1 MTYFLENI
9 NAETNR
15 AKENMTLDMIEWQK
29 RTYVT
34 DPYYFVGGL

>member
-15 AKENMTLDMIEWQK
+15 AVVSQWLELEVSDVINTQSIIQE
-29 RTYVT
+29 V
-34 DPYYFVGGL
+34 YFL